1 MATRKPLVRVGGRV
15 QQLPAE
21 DSLPPQ
27 APAAHTHAI
36 ADVTGLQTALDGKQ
50 AALGFKITV
59 STTAPV
65 SPTAGDVWIS
75 Y

>member
-27 APAAHTHAI
+27 APAPHQHVI
-36 ADVTGLQTALDGKQ
+36 ADISGLLAALDGKQ